1 MKNLK
6 EIIKKTKRLPFD
18 KNDTDFFGNYLKK
31 INDSNLVEMRPDPAL
46 KDEGIVEKYL
56 DAFNLGIWVWAI
68 PEASSSF
75 AFVKHSKNKK
85 TIYSV
90 YVKDYEEQN
99 STWIHKGDNTTFVD
113 ATKYLTDTLKLFNTM
128 MSGLD
133 E

>member
-31 INDSNLVEMRPDPAL
+31 IDDSNLVEMRPDRAL

-56 DAFNLGIWVWAI
+56 DAYNLGIWVWAI

-85 TIYSV
+85 TIYSI

-99 STWIHKGDNTTFVD
+99 GTWIHKGDNNTLI
-113 ATKYLTDTLKLFNTM
+113 AAHKYLNDTLKLFNTM
-128 MSGLD
+128 MAGLD

>member
-85 TIYSV
+85 TIYSS

-99 STWIHKGDNTTFVD
+99 GTWVHKGDNSTLVA

>member
-31 INDSNLVEMRPDPAL
+31 IDDSNLVEMRPDRAL

-56 DAFNLGIWVWAI
+56 DAYNLGIWVWAI

-85 TIYSV
+85 TIYSI

-99 STWIHKGDNTTFVD
+99 STWIHKGDNNTLI
-113 ATKYLTDTLKLFNTM
+113 AAHKYLNDTLKLFNTM
-128 MSGLD
+128 MAGLD